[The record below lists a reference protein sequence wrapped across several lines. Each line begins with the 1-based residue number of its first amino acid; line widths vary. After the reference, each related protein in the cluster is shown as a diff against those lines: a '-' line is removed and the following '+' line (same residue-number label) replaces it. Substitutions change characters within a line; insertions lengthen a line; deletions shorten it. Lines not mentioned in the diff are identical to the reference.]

1 VPGCVSVVHMT
12 VTLSDDQSKVW
23 VNGMSDARVS
33 YGLVALV
40 SQGLSGASPE
50 EILGIHP
57 TAVAA
62 ALGLKGGMMQKAPG
76 RQNGLANI
84 VKTVQEEVKAR
95 MEEAAAVAAPA
106 IDGGIAA
113 TIAAANAQSSLII
126 DPSSITPSIPP
137 APSPLQIPLLT
148 HNFASDEVAVLFS
161 GGVDSSVALHLLLQQ
176 GYKPRAFYLKIW
188 LEDELAHLNQCPWEE
203 DWGYAS
209 AVCKQAGNIPL
220 EAIPMQKEYWAQVVA
235 HTIQE
240 AKEGRTPNPDILC
253 NSLVKFGVFYEVM
266 GKRFN
271 KVATGHYARAVP
283 SAGGG
288 GGERGREGGPMRLMR
303 SPDRIKDQTY
313 FLSRL
318 KQEQLARATFPIG
331 GYEKHEIR
339 TMAEKLDLPTKS
351 RKDSQ
356 GICFLGKEGGREGGL
371 DDCGVIGL
379 SKFDDFFFGI
389 FPYILSDSL
398 YNQQFSLSPSLSSSL
413 PPPGKLRFDDFLRHY
428 LGESPGRVVWL
439 EQDLIVGKHNGLW
452 FHTIGQRKGIVPV
465 LANAYRPL
473 GPWYVAA
480 KDPSRNVLFVTNSPE
495 SLSLMGGAEEGG
507 TEGEVGG
514 GGGSEEA
521 RRTFRVDGVTWI
533 SGAPP
538 PALLLGQIMELEVQI
553 RHGPNS
559 HPRSRVRA
567 LAGMGGEAASCLE
580 VTLPKE
586 DSLAPGQYAAFYQD
600 AGEEGIECL
609 GAGVISEETWRVPQ
623 APYRLTVNKK

>member
-1 VPGCVSVVHMT
+1 MPGCMSVVHMT
-12 VTLSDDQSKVW
+12 VTLSDDRSKVW
-23 VNGMSDARVS
+23 IDGTSDARVS

-40 SQGLSGASPE
+40 SQGLSGASPAE
-50 EILGIHP
+50 VLQIDP
-57 TAVAA
+57 TSVAA
-62 ALGLKGGMMQKAPG
+62 ALGLKGGVMQKAPG

-95 MEEAAAVAAPA
+95 MEEAAA
-106 IDGGIAA
+106 
-113 TIAAANAQSSLII
+113 AAAAAAYAPSSLAI
-126 DPSSITPSIPP
+126 DPSSTTTSIPP
-137 APSPLQIPLLT
+137 APSPLKIPLQT
-148 HNFASDEVAVLFS
+148 HSFASDEVAVLLS

-288 GGERGREGGPMRLMR
+288 GGEGGREGGPMRLMR

-356 GICFLGKEGGREGGL
+356 GICFLGKE
-371 DDCGVIGL
+371 
-379 SKFDDFFFGI
+379 
-389 FPYILSDSL
+389 
-398 YNQQFSLSPSLSSSL
+398 
-413 PPPGKLRFDDFLRHY
+413 
-428 LGESPGRVVWL
+428 
-439 EQDLIVGKHNGLW
+439 
-452 FHTIGQRKGIVPV
+452 
-465 LANAYRPL
+465 
-473 GPWYVAA
+473 
-480 KDPSRNVLFVTNSPE
+480 
-495 SLSLMGGAEEGG
+495 
-507 TEGEVGG
+507 
-514 GGGSEEA
+514 
-521 RRTFRVDGVTWI
+521 
-533 SGAPP
+533 
-538 PALLLGQIMELEVQI
+538 
-553 RHGPNS
+553 
-559 HPRSRVRA
+559 
-567 LAGMGGEAASCLE
+567 
-580 VTLPKE
+580 PKE
-586 DSLAPGQYAAFYQD
+586 GK
-600 AGEEGIECL
+600 GG
-609 GAGVISEETWRVPQ
+609 
-623 APYRLTVNKK
+623 